1 MAERRM
7 FAKTIIDSDAFIDM
21 PLSTQALYF
30 HLSMRADDDGF
41 INNSKKIQRMV
52 GCSDDDMKLLIAKN
66 FIIPFESG
74 IIVIKH
80 WKIHNYIRGDRKR
93 RTVYPEEMALL
104 TEKDNG
110 AYSLISDE
118 QFDECQANVRQMT
131 DKCPSNDRQLTGK
144 CQHRIGEYSIVEDS
158 IEVVEDNIKNNVA
171 DYVHQIIDYLNLK
184 IGARYRPNSKST
196 QSHIKARL
204 KEGYS
209 LQDFLTVIDK
219 KCSEWRGTNME
230 QYLRPETLFGTKFEG
245 YLNSKVNPVANQP
258 QQQGTG
264 NIFVD
269 MLIEEGYINE

>member
-1 MAERRM
+1 
-7 FAKTIIDSDAFIDM
+7 
-21 PLSTQALYF
+21 
-30 HLSMRADDDGF
+30 
-41 INNSKKIQRMV
+41 
-52 GCSDDDMKLLIAKN
+52 
-66 FIIPFESG
+66 
-74 IIVIKH
+74 
-80 WKIHNYIRGDRKR
+80 
-93 RTVYPEEMALL
+93 MALL

-131 DKCPSNDRQLTGK
+131 GKCPSNDRQLTGK
-144 CQHRIGEYSIVEDS
+144 CQHRIGKYSIVEDS

-184 IGARYRPNSKST
+184 IGARYRANSKST

-209 LQDFLTVIDK
+209 LQDFFTVIDK
-219 KCSEWRGTNME
+219 KCAEWRGTNME

-258 QQQGTG
+258 QQGTG